1 MGTAKDTIHSLQTLV
16 SQKNESIEQY
26 KAMIDKLLAKLKEQQ
41 SKYSQHMNAM
51 QSKYNADQQK
61 NDDMIMSQI
70 QKIESQNS
78 NRDGSE
84 EWIQMSQIKTTLK
97 EKQNIIKKLEDRNV
111 ALTNQKQQNL
121 AKIKISNARINEYH
135 QIIQELNEKIKS
147 LSDNLSAFKTKFN
160 SKKKRKFPFAKSSK
174 IAQT

>member
-26 KAMIDKLLAKLKEQQ
+26 RAMIDKLLAKLKEQQ

-97 EKQNIIKKLEDRNV
+97 E
-111 ALTNQKQQNL
+111 NQKIGRSQCCANQSK
-121 AKIKISNARINEYH
+121 A
-135 QIIQELNEKIKS
+135 
-147 LSDNLSAFKTKFN
+147 TKFGKN
-160 SKKKRKFPFAKSSK
+160 KNFKCTDK
-174 IAQT
+174 